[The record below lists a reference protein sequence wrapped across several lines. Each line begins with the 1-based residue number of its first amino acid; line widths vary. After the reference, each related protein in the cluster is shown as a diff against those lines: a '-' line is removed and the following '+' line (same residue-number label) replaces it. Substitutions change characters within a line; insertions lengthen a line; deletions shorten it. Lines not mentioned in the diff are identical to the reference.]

1 MAQIGRRSIC
11 STFKWTLRWV
21 SLLFGG
27 KTLFYA
33 FSSHLQG
40 PVIENIS
47 QRCGGFLK
55 YLSLKGCQSVGDQSI
70 RTLAQHCHNIEHL
83 DLTECKKITD
93 AATEPLSKHCNKLTS
108 VSLESCSQISDL
120 SLKSLSDGCP
130 VSCAWTHCAQ
140 WFGGGMG
147 DESMHK
153 IKGCIISVHWLIHF
167 GVVFTHWRWP
177 SMKSIEHA
185 LPSGHISSCNHI
197 PSLVHLWLWLASFNA
212 SPFFRLVR
220 RIF

>member
-1 MAQIGRRSIC
+1 MSKYWNILALDGSNWQKIDLFYFQMDIEVSRG
-11 STFKWTLRWV
+11 FD
-21 SLLFGG
+21 SLL
-27 KTLFYA
+27 
-33 FSSHLQG
+33 SSLINSLTVNQG

-93 AATEPLSKHCNKLTS
+93 AATEPLSKHCNKLAN

-130 VSCAWTHCAQ
+130 VSVA
-140 WFGGGMG
+140 
-147 DESMHK
+147 
-153 IKGCIISVHWLIHF
+153 
-167 GVVFTHWRWP
+167 
-177 SMKSIEHA
+177 
-185 LPSGHISSCNHI
+185 
-197 PSLVHLWLWLASFNA
+197 
-212 SPFFRLVR
+212 
-220 RIF
+220 

>member
-1 MAQIGRRSIC
+1 MDIEASQYSSRFYRLLIVILLS
-11 STFKWTLRWV
+11 LR
-21 SLLFGG
+21 
-27 KTLFYA
+27 
-33 FSSHLQG
+33 QG

-93 AATEPLSKHCNKLTS
+93 AATEPLSKHCNKLSS

-130 VSCAWTHCAQ
+130 VSKRFYSH
-140 WFGGGMG
+140 G
-147 DESMHK
+147 
-153 IKGCIISVHWLIHF
+153 ICINSFLSVL
-167 GVVFTHWRWP
+167 
-177 SMKSIEHA
+177 
-185 LPSGHISSCNHI
+185 
-197 PSLVHLWLWLASFNA
+197 
-212 SPFFRLVR
+212 
-220 RIF
+220 